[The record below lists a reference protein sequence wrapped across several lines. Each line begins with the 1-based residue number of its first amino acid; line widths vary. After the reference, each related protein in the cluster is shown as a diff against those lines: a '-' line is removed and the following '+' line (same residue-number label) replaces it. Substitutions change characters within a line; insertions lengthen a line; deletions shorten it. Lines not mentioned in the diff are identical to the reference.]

1 MRDLLAQSP
10 DFIEHASVAGPIST
24 LVLAEIAR
32 LEGDHMKAV
41 TLYDKA
47 IALSQVL
54 RFVQYEALA
63 HHLLALHLGRLADGG
78 DKSPLA
84 ARMMRTAIKRYS
96 VWGAWAVVR
105 RLSPAPPP
113 PSSPRVITTAPLQHR
128 GSKPKVLSAGNSD
141 ILKSRKSPSS
151 ISSFS
156 SSFVHC

>member
-47 IALSQVL
+47 IALAQVL

-63 HHLLALHLGRLADGG
+63 HHLLALHLSRLADGG

-113 PSSPRVITTAPLQHR
+113 PSSPRVISPAPLH
-128 GSKPKVLSAGNSD
+128 KPKVLSAGNSD

-151 ISSFS
+151 ISPFS
-156 SSFVHC
+156 SFFVHC